1 GTLILAAL
9 VMGIVNALVKPLA
22 VVLTLPI
29 TIVTLGIFLLVV
41 NAAMFALVAWILP
54 GFSVSGFWA
63 ALFGWLIVSV
73 VSCVASSLRDRTGT
87 TPRRLA
93 LHPSTSTGSAFHCSS
108 GRSASSVRASA
119 RHGRCPPMPRPGPP
133 AWTCARCWTR
143 GWSCSPARP

>member
-1 GTLILAAL
+1 MAFLVRLLVNALGLWLAATIVPGIHIDGTGTLILAAL

-73 VSCVASSLRDRTGT
+73 VSCVASSFRDRT
-87 TPRRLA
+87 
-93 LHPSTSTGSAFHCSS
+93 
-108 GRSASSVRASA
+108 
-119 RHGRCPPMPRPGPP
+119 
-133 AWTCARCWTR
+133 
-143 GWSCSPARP
+143 